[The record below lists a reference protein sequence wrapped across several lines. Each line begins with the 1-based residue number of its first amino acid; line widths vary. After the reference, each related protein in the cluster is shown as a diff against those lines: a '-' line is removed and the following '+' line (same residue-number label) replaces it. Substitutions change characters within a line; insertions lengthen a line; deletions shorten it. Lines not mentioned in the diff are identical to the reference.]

1 VMAELRPPMLDDY
14 GLLPALRWL
23 SKQFTHRN
31 GIGVAVRDTG
41 QTERMDS
48 ATEIALYRIVQEALT
63 NIAKHAQAKHVD
75 IIVTNG
81 PGGISLTVVDDG
93 IGFDSAG
100 MDRLTAKAG
109 WGITS
114 MRERA
119 QAVSGTLT
127 IESAPGKG
135 TRVIMIVP
143 T

>member
-1 VMAELRPPMLDDY
+1 
-14 GLLPALRWL
+14 
-23 SKQFTHRN
+23 
-31 GIGVAVRDTG
+31 
-41 QTERMDS
+41 MDS
-48 ATEIALYRIVQEALT
+48 AIGIALYRIVQEALT

-100 MDRLTAKAG
+100 MDRLATKTG
-109 WGITS
+109 WGIMS

-135 TRVIMIVP
+135 TRVIVIVP